1 MATTK
6 GAVAPANAH
15 HRGGLADT
23 ISVLLVSFSL
33 AMVFRGFVLEGFVIP
48 TGSMAPTLLGENL
61 RIRSAETGY
70 DYAVDAQP
78 VIFNARR
85 TASGAVRDFPQP
97 TYDPMISQQIPVGSE
112 SNLSLASD
120 ARLGDRILV
129 LKYLWPFH
137 GPERYDSVV
146 FKNPTNP
153 VGDAAYYVKRCVG
166 LPNERF
172 CIADGDIF
180 TGPADGAVD
189 QMTIARK
196 GELAQRGCW
205 QPVYDSDY
213 QPVSV
218 ARMEASTKRAW
229 AGAPFQGS
237 GWSMRGEREWSH
249 PAGGEA
255 ATLKWSHSI
264 IPLSDWNAYNIYR
277 PSTTQFP
284 MADIRVA
291 AEVAMGMESID
302 TSLELRARGRVFRF
316 TLGAYEAKVEMLD
329 GSGASLGAA
338 AAEGWYL
345 GESRIHVEFWQVD
358 QAMRIFVDGR
368 EVVAMEYEFDSP
380 LARMEASIPDFDLR
394 EYMEDPMRQ
403 LPATPTMEWSFGGEV
418 TLRRV
423 QVSRDL
429 YYRPAR
435 LDPNQQTRLLGVPVQ
450 DGLAFGVDVVNPPV
464 LGPRD
469 HVMFGDNS
477 AASRDSRLW
486 GSPHPLVVDQLEYEQ
501 PFCVPTEMVIGR
513 AWAVYFPSLIPMD
526 PGGRKFIPDF
536 GRLRFIR

>member
-1 MATTK
+1 MVMTK

-23 ISVLLVSFSL
+23 VSVLLVSFSL

-48 TGSMAPTLLGENL
+48 TGSMAPTLLGEN
-61 RIRSAETGY
+61 IRVRSSDTGY

-78 VIFNARR
+78 ILFNARR
-85 TASGAVRDFPQP
+85 AAGGGGRDFPQP
-97 TYDPMISQQIPVGSE
+97 LYDPMISQQVPVGND
-112 SNLSLASD
+112 SNLKLATD

-137 GPERYDSVV
+137 GVERYDSVV
-146 FKNPTNP
+146 FKNPTDP

-166 LPNERF
+166 VPNEMF
-172 CIADGDIF
+172 CIADGDVF
-180 TGPADGAVD
+180 TGPADGTPE
-189 QMTIARK
+189 QMRVARK

-213 QPVSV
+213 QPVSIEK
-218 ARMEASTKRAW
+218 MEATTKRAW
-229 AGAPFQGS
+229 AGAPFRGQ

-255 ATLKWSHSI
+255 STLKWEHSI
-264 IPLSDWNAYNIYR
+264 IPLTDWNAYNLYR

-291 AEVAMGMESID
+291 AEIAMGRGSMD
-302 TSLELRARGRVFRF
+302 TTMELRARGQVFRF
-316 TLGAYEAKVEMLD
+316 TLGTYEAKVERLD
-329 GSGASLGAA
+329 DAGTVLAGA
-338 AAEGWYL
+338 AAEGWYFD
-345 GESRIHVEFWQVD
+345 EPRAHVEFWHVD
-358 QAMRIFVDGR
+358 QAMRMFVHGR
-368 EVVAMEYEFDSP
+368 EVVSLEYEFDSP
-380 LARMEASIPDFDLR
+380 QARLAATIPDFSIT
-394 EYMEDPMRQ
+394 EYLEDPMRQ
-403 LPATPTMEWSFGGEV
+403 MPGRSTLEWSFGGEV

-435 LDPNQQTRLLGVPVQ
+435 LDPNQQTRLAGVPVQ
-450 DGLAFGVDVVNPPV
+450 DGLGFGVDVVNPPV

-486 GSPHPLVVDQLEYEQ
+486 GSPHPLVVDQLGYDA
-501 PFCVPTEMVIGR
+501 PFRVPTELVIGR

-526 PGGRKFIPDF
+526 PGGKKFIPDF